1 MLLHGRGVTK
11 GGGGFDKVRGERRPS
26 EPMPEGTSRTGASG
40 PAVCTIVAKNY
51 LAYARTLV
59 KSLRRFHPD
68 LAVYVLFVDDTAGL
82 VDGAQEDFE
91 VLGLD
96 VLDLPRRQEFLF
108 RYDVMELSTA
118 VKPYLLRW
126 LFDRGHGK
134 VLYLDPDIWVFRP
147 LHDLF
152 AWLEEADVLLTP
164 HLTGPLGDGKYPD
177 ERDILL
183 SGTYNLGF
191 IGLARSAQVDG
202 LIAWWADRC
211 EFFCV
216 SDITHGMFVDQRWMD
231 LTPGLVDRVRV
242 VRHPG
247 YDVAYW
253 NLKHRRL
260 AGPPGAPQVNSE
272 PVYFYHWSGFDPLRP
287 TALSKHQNRYPVI
300 DTEPLLSMA
309 REYSAELLAEGYRVS
324 SGWPYS
330 LGAFKDGHP
339 ISREMRDLFREQ
351 PPGLFPDPFEPAGEG
366 SFVSFAVTPPPA
378 GGPAPLVER
387 LHRTWARLDRSPRW
401 RRSLPVRI
409 LRKLAVKVL
418 DPLREALARRAP
430 LPPLAGRVLARR
442 ADVQE
447 AFAIPGGGV
456 DRLEFLRWLAT
467 DGIAHHRL
475 KPSWCARWLERAE
488 GPGVM
493 RRLLDFYDTEPQ
505 LQARF
510 PLAFVEEHD
519 APAFLAWLEAHGV
532 ERGLPAPALAQA
544 RRVFAARPAA
554 RIREIYKSR
563 PDVMSAYPDALGW
576 PPSPGFVSWLHHSGL
591 REHGV
596 GEDWILWFERA
607 QQQHACL
614 RVQAMYRDDPEWQAR
629 HPLGL
634 SPFGRRRLLDWLK
647 GPEGQRLGLTLSTV
661 DSLCAPAVESP
672 LEALRLLHA
681 KDPEVAR
688 LFPRAFEDAEE
699 MEGLLA
705 RVRRDA
711 RELGLDPAWVAR
723 LEGEIPRLCLSQG
736 ATVVGYLR
744 TESGMGELS
753 RSMIRALR
761 AVDYP
766 VTTVDIDD
774 APQRQFDLSVAHE
787 DQGHPLPFTIV
798 HANAPE
804 AMRHAGRLSPWLQD
818 RYAIGYW
825 AWELSDLPENW
836 AEAFALFREVWTC
849 SIHAAAAISRSAPV
863 PVQAMWPALPD
874 AAPTSLRREDLGLP
888 LDRFTFLFAYDLLSE
903 SERKNPLGLLSAFRK
918 AFRKDDDVHLVV
930 KVTNGDLRRE
940 DLRRLREAAAGLP
953 VTVMERYLSRAD
965 VLGLIRLCD
974 AYVSLHR
981 AEGFGYTLAEAMA
994 LERPVVATYYSGN
1007 VDFMT
1012 PWNSFPVPYRL
1023 AEIPEDRGRYA
1034 KGRVWADPDLA
1045 AAAELMR
1052 AVFTERERAAEVA
1065 RRGREDVTRL
1075 LSARACGERV
1085 VARLRTITRQL
1096 PLKSQPTPAAS
1107 PALAEAPK

>member
-11 GGGGFDKVRGERRPS
+11 GGGGFDKMRGERRPS
-26 EPMPEGTSRTGASG
+26 EPMPEGTPRADASG

-51 LAYARTLV
+51 LAYARALV

-147 LHDLF
+147 
-152 AWLEEADVLLTP
+152 
-164 HLTGPLGDGKYPD
+164 
-177 ERDILL
+177 
-183 SGTYNLGF
+183 
-191 IGLARSAQVDG
+191 
-202 LIAWWADRC
+202 
-211 EFFCV
+211 
-216 SDITHGMFVDQRWMD
+216 
-231 LTPGLVDRVRV
+231 
-242 VRHPG
+242 PG

-418 DPLREALARRAP
+418 DPLREALARGAP

-629 HPLGL
+629 HPPGL

-681 KDPEVAR
+681 KDPDVAR
-688 LFPRAFEDAEE
+688 LFPRA
-699 MEGLLA
+699 
-705 RVRRDA
+705 
-711 RELGLDPAWVAR
+711 
-723 LEGEIPRLCLSQG
+723 
-736 ATVVGYLR
+736 
-744 TESGMGELS
+744 
-753 RSMIRALR
+753 
-761 AVDYP
+761 
-766 VTTVDIDD
+766 
-774 APQRQFDLSVAHE
+774 
-787 DQGHPLPFTIV
+787 
-798 HANAPE
+798 
-804 AMRHAGRLSPWLQD
+804 
-818 RYAIGYW
+818 
-825 AWELSDLPENW
+825 
-836 AEAFALFREVWTC
+836 
-849 SIHAAAAISRSAPV
+849 
-863 PVQAMWPALPD
+863 
-874 AAPTSLRREDLGLP
+874 
-888 LDRFTFLFAYDLLSE
+888 
-903 SERKNPLGLLSAFRK
+903 
-918 AFRKDDDVHLVV
+918 
-930 KVTNGDLRRE
+930 
-940 DLRRLREAAAGLP
+940 
-953 VTVMERYLSRAD
+953 
-965 VLGLIRLCD
+965 
-974 AYVSLHR
+974 
-981 AEGFGYTLAEAMA
+981 
-994 LERPVVATYYSGN
+994 
-1007 VDFMT
+1007 
-1012 PWNSFPVPYRL
+1012 
-1023 AEIPEDRGRYA
+1023 
-1034 KGRVWADPDLA
+1034 
-1045 AAAELMR
+1045 
-1052 AVFTERERAAEVA
+1052 
-1065 RRGREDVTRL
+1065 
-1075 LSARACGERV
+1075 
-1085 VARLRTITRQL
+1085 
-1096 PLKSQPTPAAS
+1096 
-1107 PALAEAPK
+1107 

>member
-1 MLLHGRGVTK
+1 MLLHGRSVTK

-26 EPMPEGTSRTGASG
+26 EPMPEGTSRAGASG

-51 LAYARTLV
+51 LAYARALV

-211 EFFCV
+211 ELFCV

-260 AGPPGAPQVNSE
+260 AGPPGAPQVNGE

-1096 PLKSQPTPAAS
+1096 PLKSQPAPAAS

>member
-1 MLLHGRGVTK
+1 
-11 GGGGFDKVRGERRPS
+11 
-26 EPMPEGTSRTGASG
+26 MPEGTPRAGASG
-40 PAVCTIVAKNY
+40 PAVCTIIAKNY
-51 LAYARTLV
+51 LAYARALV

-68 LAVYVLFVDDTAGL
+68 LAVYVLFVDETSGF
-82 VDGAQEDFE
+82 VDAAQEDFV
-91 VLGLD
+91 VLDLG

-118 VKPYLLRW
+118 VKPYLLQW
-126 LFDRGHGK
+126 LFGRGHGK
-134 VLYLDPDIWVFRP
+134 VLYIDPDIWVFAP

-152 AWLEEADVLLTP
+152 SWLEDADVLLTP

-191 IGLARSAQVDG
+191 LGIARAPQVDD
-202 LIAWWADRC
+202 LLAWWADRC

-247 YDVAYW
+247 YDLAYW

-260 AGPPGAPQVNSE
+260 SGAPVAPQVNGE
-272 PVYFYHWSGFDPLRP
+272 RVHFYHWSGFDPRKP
-287 TALSKHQNRYPVI
+287 TALSKHQDRYPVI

-309 REYSAELLAEGYRVS
+309 REYSAELLAAGYRVS
-324 SGWPYS
+324 SGWPYG

-339 ISREMRDLFREQ
+339 IAREMRDLFREQ
-351 PPGLFPDPFEPAGEG
+351 PPGLFPDPFEPAGES
-366 SFVSFAVTPPPA
+366 SFVSWAITPPPG

-387 LHRTWARLDRSPRW
+387 LHRSWTRLDRSPRW

-409 LRKLAVKVL
+409 LRKVAVKLL

-430 LPPLAGRVLARR
+430 LPPLAGQVLAGR
-442 ADVQE
+442 ADVQQ

-456 DRLEFLRWLAT
+456 DRLEFLRWLST

-475 KPSWCARWLERAE
+475 KPSWCTRWLQHAE

-493 RRLLDFYDTEPQ
+493 RRLLDFYDSEPE

-532 ERGLPAPALAQA
+532 ERGLPAAALIQA

-576 PPSPGFVSWLHHSGL
+576 PPKPGFVSWLHHSGQ

-596 GEDWILWFERA
+596 GEDWVLWFERA
-607 QQQHACL
+607 QQQHVCARIEAL
-614 RVQAMYRDDPEWQAR
+614 YRDTPEWQAL

-634 SPFGRRRLLDWLK
+634 SPFGRRRLLGWLK
-647 GPEGQRLGLTLSTV
+647 GPEGARLGLSLSTV
-661 DSLCAPAVESP
+661 DDLCAPALESP

-681 KDPEVAR
+681 RDAEVAA
-688 LFPRAFEDAEE
+688 LFPRAFEDAEQ

-705 RVRRDA
+705 RVRRQA
-711 RELGLDPAWVAR
+711 GALGLSAGWLER
-723 LEGEIPRLCLSQG
+723 LAGEVPRLSLSQG

-753 RSMIRALR
+753 RSTIRALR

-766 VTTVDIDD
+766 MTTVDVGD
-774 APQRQFDLSVAHE
+774 APQRQFDLSVAHQ

-798 HANAPE
+798 HFNAPE
-804 AMRHAGRLSPWLQD
+804 AVRHAEGLRSWLED

-825 AWELSDLPENW
+825 AWELADLPENW
-836 AEAFALFREVWTC
+836 AEAFPLFREVWTC
-849 SIHAAAAISRSAPV
+849 SIHAAAAIARSAPV

-874 AAPTSLRREDLGLP
+874 AVPSGLGREDLGVP
-888 LDRFTFLFAYDLLSE
+888 PDRFTFLFAYDLLSE
-903 SERKNPLGLLSAFRK
+903 SERKNPLGLLAAFRE
-918 AFRKDDDVHLVV
+918 AFRKDDRAHLVL
-930 KVTNGDLRRE
+930 KVTNGDLRRDDLARLE
-940 DLRRLREAAAGLP
+940 DACAGLP
-953 VTVMERYLSRAD
+953 VTVIDRYLSRPD
-965 VLGLIRLCD
+965 VLALIGLCD

-994 LERPVVATYYSGN
+994 MGRPVIATYYSGN

-1023 AEIPEDRGRYA
+1023 VEIPEDHGRYR
-1034 KGRVWADPDLA
+1034 KGVLWAEPDRG

-1052 AVFTERERAAEVA
+1052 AVYEDPERAAVVA

-1075 LSARACGERV
+1075 LSARACGERIV
-1085 VARLRTITRQL
+1085 SRLRTINRHL
-1096 PLKSQPTPAAS
+1096 PLRAEGAAPA
-1107 PALAEAPK
+1107 PALAEAES

>member
-1 MLLHGRGVTK
+1 
-11 GGGGFDKVRGERRPS
+11 
-26 EPMPEGTSRTGASG
+26 MPEGTPRAGASG
-40 PAVCTIVAKNY
+40 PAVCTIIAKNY

-68 LAVYVLFVDDTAGL
+68 LAVYVLFVDDTTGF
-82 VDGAQEDFE
+82 VDPAQEDFE
-91 VLGLD
+91 ALGLGE
-96 VLDLPRRQEFLF
+96 LDLPRRPELLF

-118 VKPYLLRW
+118 VKPYLLQR
-126 LFDRGHGK
+126 LFERGHGK

-147 LHDLF
+147 LDDLF
-152 AWLEEADVLLTP
+152 AWLDDADMLLTP

-191 IGLARSAQVDG
+191 LGIARSPQIDG
-202 LIAWWADRC
+202 FLAWWADRC
-211 EFFCV
+211 EFYCI

-231 LTPGLVDRVRV
+231 LAPGLVDRVRV
-242 VRHPG
+242 IRHPG

-260 AGPPGAPQVNSE
+260 TSPPEAPLVNGE
-272 PVYFYHWSGFDPLRP
+272 PVYFYHWSGFNPLKP
-287 TALSKHQNRYPVI
+287 TALSKHQDRYPVI

-309 REYSAELLAEGYRVS
+309 REYSAELLAAGYRVS

-330 LGAFKDGHP
+330 LGVFKDGHP
-339 ISREMRDLFREQ
+339 VSREMRELFREQ
-351 PPGLFPDPFEPAGEG
+351 PPGRFPDPFEPAGEG
-366 SFVSFAVTPPPA
+366 SFVTWAITPPPA

-401 RRSLPVRI
+401 RRSLPVRV

-418 DPLREALARRAP
+418 DPLREALARRGP
-430 LPPLAGRVLARR
+430 LPPLAGQVLARR
-442 ADVQE
+442 ADVQQ
-447 AFAIPGGGV
+447 AFARPGGGV
-456 DRLEFLRWLAT
+456 DRLEFLRWLST

-475 KPSWCARWLERAE
+475 KPSWCARWLEHAE

-493 RRLLDFYDTEPQ
+493 RRLLDFYDTEPE
-505 LQARF
+505 LQALF
-510 PLAFVEEHD
+510 PLAFVDEHD

-532 ERGLPAPALAQA
+532 ERGLPAGALPQV
-544 RRVFAARPAA
+544 RRVFAAHPAA
-554 RIREIYKSR
+554 RIREIYRSR

-607 QQQHACL
+607 QQQHVCL
-614 RVQAMYRDDPEWQAR
+614 RIEALYRDNPEWQAL

-647 GPEGQRLGLTLSTV
+647 GPGGDRLGLSLSTLER
-661 DSLCAPAVESP
+661 LCAPALESP
-672 LEALRLLHA
+672 LEALRSLHA
-681 KDPEVAR
+681 GDPEVSA
-688 LFPRAFEDAEE
+688 LFPRAFEDAEQ
-699 MEGLLA
+699 MEGLIA

-711 RELGLDPAWVAR
+711 DDLGLPPGWLERLAR
-723 LEGEIPRLCLSQG
+723 EVPRLSLRQG

-753 RSMIRALR
+753 RSTIRALR

-766 VTTVDIDD
+766 ITTVDIDD
-774 APQRQFDLSVAHE
+774 APQRQFDLSVAYQ

-804 AMRHAGRLSPWLQD
+804 ALRHAGGLAPWLED
-818 RYAIGYW
+818 RHAIGYW
-825 AWELSDLPENW
+825 AWELSDLPEGW
-836 AEAFALFREVWTC
+836 ADAFALFREVWTC
-849 SIHAAAAISRSAPV
+849 SIHAAGAIGRSAPV

-874 AAPTSLRREDLGLP
+874 ASPSGLGREDLGLAP
-888 LDRFTFLFAYDLLSE
+888 DRFTFLFAYDALSE
-903 SERKNPLGLLSAFRK
+903 SERKNPLGLLAAFRK
-918 AFRKDDDVHLVV
+918 AFRKDDKVHLVL
-930 KVTNGDLRRE
+930 KVTNGDLRHQ
-940 DLRRLREAAAGLP
+940 DLGRLSEAAAGLP
-953 VTVMERYLSRAD
+953 VTVMERYLSRPD
-965 VLGLIRLCD
+965 VLALMRLCD

-994 LERPVVATYYSGN
+994 LGRPVVATYYSGN

-1023 AEIPEDRGRYA
+1023 VEIPEDRGRYQ
-1034 KGRVWADPDLA
+1034 KGGLWADPDLD

-1052 AVFTERERAAEVA
+1052 RVYSEREHAAEVA

-1075 LSARACGERV
+1075 LSARACGERI
-1085 VARLRTITRQL
+1085 VARLRTITRHR
-1096 PLKSQPTPAAS
+1096 PFGSETAPAPR
-1107 PALAEAPK
+1107 PALAEADS

>member
-1 MLLHGRGVTK
+1 
-11 GGGGFDKVRGERRPS
+11 
-26 EPMPEGTSRTGASG
+26 MPEGTPRAGASG
-40 PAVCTIVAKNY
+40 PAVCTIVARNY
-51 LAYARTLV
+51 LAYARALV

-68 LAVYVLFVDDTAGL
+68 LPVYVLFVDDTAGF
-82 VDGAQEDFE
+82 VDPAQEDF
-91 VLGLD
+91 VLLD
-96 VLDLPRRQEFLF
+96 LGVLDLPRRPEFLF

-118 VKPYLLRW
+118 VKPYLLQW
-126 LFDRGHGK
+126 LFRRGHDK
-134 VLYLDPDIWVFRP
+134 VLYLDPDIWVFAP

-152 AWLEEADVLLTP
+152 AWLDEADVLLAP

-191 IGLARSAQVDG
+191 LGIARAPQVDD
-202 LIAWWADRC
+202 LLAWWADRC
-211 EFFCV
+211 ELYCV

-247 YDVAYW
+247 YDLAYW

-260 AGPPGAPQVNSE
+260 AGPPGAPQVNGE
-272 PVYFYHWSGFDPLRP
+272 RVHFYHWSGFDPRKP

-300 DTEPLLSMA
+300 ETEPLLSMA
-309 REYSAELLAEGYRVS
+309 REYSAELLAAGYRVS
-324 SGWPYS
+324 SGWPYG

-339 ISREMRDLFREQ
+339 ISREMRDLFREL
-351 PPGLFPDPFEPAGEG
+351 PPGRFPDPFEPAGED
-366 SFVSFAVTPPPA
+366 SFVSWAITPPAA

-387 LHRTWARLDRSPRW
+387 LHRAWTRLDRSPRW
-401 RRSLPVRI
+401 RRWLPVRV

-418 DPLREALARRAP
+418 DPLREALARRSP
-430 LPPLAGRVLARR
+430 LPPLAGQVLARR
-442 ADVQE
+442 ADVQQ
-447 AFAIPGGGV
+447 AFAVPGGGV
-456 DRLEFLRWLAT
+456 DRLEFLRWLST

-475 KPSWCARWLERAE
+475 KPSWCARWLEHAE

-493 RRLLDFYDTEPQ
+493 RRLLDFYDTEPE
-505 LQARF
+505 LQSRF
-510 PLAFVEEHD
+510 PLAFVDEHD

-544 RRVFAARPAA
+544 RRLFAAHPVG
-554 RIREIYKSR
+554 RIREIYRSR

-576 PPSPGFVSWLHHSGL
+576 PPNPGFVSWLHHSGQ

-607 QQQHACL
+607 QQQHVCARIEAL
-614 RVQAMYRDDPEWQAR
+614 YRDNPEWQAL

-647 GPEGQRLGLTLSTV
+647 GPAGARLGLSLATV
-661 DSLCAPAVESP
+661 ERLCAPALESP

-681 KDPEVAR
+681 RDAEVAA
-688 LFPRAFEDAEE
+688 LFPRAFEDADQ

-705 RVRRDA
+705 RIRRDA
-711 RELGLDPAWVAR
+711 PDLGLGPEWLER
-723 LEGEIPRLCLSQG
+723 LAGEVPRLSLSQG

-753 RSMIRALR
+753 RSTIRALR
-761 AVDYP
+761 AAEYP
-766 VTTVDIDD
+766 ITTVDVDD
-774 APQRQFDLSVAHE
+774 APQRQFDLSVAYQ

-798 HANAPE
+798 HVNAPE
-804 AMRHAGRLSPWLQD
+804 AVRHAERLRPWIED

-836 AEAFALFREVWTC
+836 TDAFTMFREVWTC
-849 SIHAAAAISRSAPV
+849 SIHAATAIARSAPV

-874 AAPTSLRREDLGLP
+874 AAPSGLRREDLGLP
-888 LDRFTFLFAYDLLSE
+888 PDRFVFLFAYDLLSE
-903 SERKNPLGLLSAFRK
+903 SERKNPLGLVAAFRK
-918 AFRKDDDVHLVV
+918 AFRKDDRVHLVL
-930 KVTNGDLRRE
+930 KVTNGDLRRD
-940 DLRRLREAAAGLP
+940 DLARLADAAAGLP
-953 VTVMERYLSRAD
+953 VTVMERYLSRPD
-965 VLGLIRLCD
+965 VMALIRLCD

-994 LERPVVATYYSGN
+994 LDRPVIATYYSGN

-1023 AEIPEDRGRYA
+1023 VEIPEDRGRYR
-1034 KGRVWADPDLA
+1034 KGVLWAEPDQD

-1052 AVFTERERAAEVA
+1052 AVFAGREHAARVA

-1075 LSARACGERV
+1075 LSAAACGERI
-1085 VARLRTITRQL
+1085 VARLRTIGRQL
-1096 PLKSQPTPAAS
+1096 PFRAEATAPR
-1107 PALAEAPK
+1107 PALAEADS